1 MDVVEKRKV
10 LYITYDGL
18 TDALGQSQIL
28 SYLTKLSKDYEI
40 FILSFEKKLN
50 YQKNFE
56 RVAKSVSDSGLH
68 WIKKWYTKSPPVVST
83 LFDINAGLKETKQLH
98 KKHHFDIV
106 HCRGYI
112 PALVGLQLKRRF
124 NVKFIFDMRGWWPDE
139 KVESGSWASPYFK
152 PIFKY
157 FKRKEK
163 EFFSLADFSIS
174 LTEVGKNEIIR
185 QYSIPENKIGVVPTC
200 VNFETFKAP
209 DIAKRSAKRKKLGI
223 AESATVLIYSGALG
237 GNYDVKILMG
247 IFRKFN
253 SKYPNPY
260 ILILSKDALSMGF
273 SQEMKDADI
282 TNFGLYNVSYNEV
295 SDYLH
300 VADVGLIFYKPA
312 YSNIG
317 RNPTKL
323 GEYWAS
329 GIPVLAT
336 QGIGDL
342 KMLQDKY
349 PAGLVLINNSLQD
362 IDQKLGQLKFNNQA
376 VLRTYAVD
384 YCSLEKGVSF
394 YKDVYSKLV
403 K

>member
-28 SYLTKLSKDYEI
+28 SYLSKLSKDNEI

-50 YQKNFE
+50 YQKNFSL
-56 RVAKSVSDSGLH
+56 VTKSVTDNGIH
-68 WIKKWYTKSPPVVST
+68 WIKKWYTKKPPIVST
-83 LFDINAGLKETKQLH
+83 LYDINAAIRKSKHLH

-112 PALVGLQLKRRF
+112 PALIGLQLKKKF

-139 KVESGSWASPYFK
+139 KVESGSWSSPYFK
-152 PIFKY
+152 SIFKY

-163 EFFSLADFSIS
+163 EFFSSADFSIS
-174 LTEVGKNEIIR
+174 LTEVGKDEIIR
-185 QYSIPENKIGVVPTC
+185 LYSIPENKIGVVPTC
-200 VNFETFKAP
+200 VNFEIFKAP
-209 DIAKRSAKRKKLGI
+209 DITKRSAKRKKLGI
-223 AESATVLIYSGALG
+223 AESATVLIYSGSLG
-237 GNYDVKILMG
+237 GNYDLKILMG

-253 SKYPNPY
+253 SKYLNPY
-260 ILILSKDALSMGF
+260 ILILSKDALSMEF
-273 SQEMKDADI
+273 SQEMKDADL
-282 TNFGLYNVSYNEV
+282 TNFGLYNIPFNEV

-342 KMLQDKY
+342 EMLQDKY

-362 IDQKLGQLKFNNQA
+362 IDQKLEQLKFNNQA

-394 YKDVYSKLV
+394 YKEVYSKLV
-403 K
+403 N